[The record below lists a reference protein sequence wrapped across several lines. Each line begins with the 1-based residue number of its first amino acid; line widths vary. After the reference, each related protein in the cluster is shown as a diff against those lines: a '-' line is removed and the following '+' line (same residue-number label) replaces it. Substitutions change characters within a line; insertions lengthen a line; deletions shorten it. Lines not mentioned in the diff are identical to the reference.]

1 MCVSMC
7 DFLGRVHGLDN
18 FMMVTAKKV
27 VYLRTVYSLVYS
39 DVFCTQRLLLFCAV
53 LNNPQPFAVLMS
65 LCYQGMFFLQGTF
78 LLQNL

>member
-27 VYLRTVYSLVYS
+27 VISE
-39 DVFCTQRLLLFCAV
+39 DCLLSCL
-53 LNNPQPFAVLMS
+53 
-65 LCYQGMFFLQGTF
+65 
-78 LLQNL
+78 